1 MLKKITVMIVV
12 ACFFMTGYA
21 QENDPYKIEIKIKQ
35 YRDTVLYLANYYGD
49 KTYIADTAYC
59 KKANGNFV
67 FSKEKTLEGGLYI
80 IVSQDKK
87 SLFEF
92 LLSDSFHMKL
102 ETSADDYVAKMKVK
116 NSEENRV
123 FFEYLSYSGDLF
135 KQIKPLKDDLKRWGP
150 DNDSSAIIK
159 EQITAINQ
167 QMTDYK
173 EAIIGKYPESFLA
186 KFFGLLKDPL
196 VPDTVPTLADG
207 TEDKAYSYYFY
218 KQHFWDFIDL
228 SDDRIV
234 RTPVYY
240 RKLDTYFDQ
249 VISKDADSIIYEIDH
264 LLAQMNETGD
274 LYKFTLWH
282 LTVKFDESAIMGHDA
297 ILVYMT
303 DHYFLKGKADW
314 LNEQVIKNLAEESDK
329 RRATLIG
336 KQAPNLIMQDT
347 SFQPVNM
354 YDIDKDFTIIY
365 FWDPQCGHCKEET
378 PKLVKFYNEYARQL
392 NVEIFAVCTDTNMVK
407 MKKYIKEKG
416 MHFVNVNG
424 PRAYT
429 NDYHE
434 LYNVFS
440 TPIVVVLDKNKKIIA
455 KRLQSEQLAEFIENY
470 IKFKEEE

>member
-59 KKANGNFV
+59 KKANGTFV

-92 LLSDSFHMKL
+92 LLSDSFHMKF

-116 NSEENRV
+116 NSEENTV

-159 EQITAINQ
+159 EQISAINQ
-167 QMTDYK
+167 QMADYK